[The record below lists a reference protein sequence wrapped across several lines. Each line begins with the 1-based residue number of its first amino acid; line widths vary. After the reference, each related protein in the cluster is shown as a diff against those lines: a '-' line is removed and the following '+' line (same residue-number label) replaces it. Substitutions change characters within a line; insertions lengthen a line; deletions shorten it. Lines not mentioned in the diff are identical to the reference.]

1 MKIINNINHVAMIM
15 DGNAR
20 WAKQNKVSKKV
31 GYQKGLNKINQII
44 DICIENKIKHLTLF
58 ALSTENFQRSSI
70 KIIFEII
77 KGNYKFFLDEM
88 SNKKKVKIKFIGTK
102 YNLSKNIKEKI
113 STIEKKTLKNK
124 LLNLNIAFNYGFLN
138 ELLYLV
144 NNIVDLSLTNK
155 IVINEKLIRKNLYLP
170 KTPDPDLLI
179 RTGGFSRLSNFFL
192 FQLSYSELFFTKT
205 LWPDI
210 SRNEILKIFNKFQ
223 NIERKYG
230 L

>member
-1 MKIINNINHVAMIM
+1 MIM
-15 DGNAR
+15 DGNVR
-20 WAKQNKVSKKV
+20 WAKKNKVTKKE
-31 GYQKGLNKINQII
+31 GYKKGLTKIIQIV
-44 DICIENKIKHLTLF
+44 DICIENKIQYLTLF

-192 FQLSYSELFFTKT
+192 LQLSYSELFFTKT

>member
-88 SNKKKVKIKFIGTK
+88 SNKKKVGLFIKFV
-102 YNLSKNIKEKI
+102 SC
-113 STIEKKTLKNK
+113 
-124 LLNLNIAFNYGFLN
+124 YG
-138 ELLYLV
+138 
-144 NNIVDLSLTNK
+144 
-155 IVINEKLIRKNLYLP
+155 
-170 KTPDPDLLI
+170 
-179 RTGGFSRLSNFFL
+179 
-192 FQLSYSELFFTKT
+192 
-205 LWPDI
+205 
-210 SRNEILKIFNKFQ
+210 
-223 NIERKYG
+223 
-230 L
+230 

>member
-15 DGNAR
+15 DGNVR
-20 WAKQNKVSKKV
+20 WAKQNNVSKKV
-31 GYQKGLNKINQII
+31 GYQKGLNKINQIV
-44 DICIENKIKHLTLF
+44 DICIDNKIKHLTLF

-70 KIIFEII
+70 KIIFEVI
-77 KGNYKFFLDEM
+77 KGNYKIFLDEM
-88 SNKKKVKIKFIGTK
+88 SYKKKVKIKFIGTK
-102 YNLSKNIKEKI
+102 HNLSKNIKEKI

-124 LLNLNIAFNYGFLN
+124 LLNINIAFNYGFLN
-138 ELLYLV
+138 ELLYLI

-192 FQLSYSELFFTKT
+192 LQLSYSELFFTKT

-210 SRNEILKIFNKFQ
+210 SKSEILKIFNKFQ
-223 NIERKYG
+223 KIERKYG

>member
-1 MKIINNINHVAMIM
+1 MIM

-102 YNLSKNIKEKI
+102 YNLSKNLKEKI

-210 SRNEILKIFNKFQ
+210 SKNEILKIFNKFQ